1 MNDIF
6 NPYSKF
12 MIVYIDDALLFLKSI
27 TKHFNNLQNFLNIIK
42 QNGLVISTLTL
53 KMMSIKNIFLGTI
66 YIKDQ

>member
-1 MNDIF
+1 
-6 NPYSKF
+6 
-12 MIVYIDDALLFLKSI
+12 MIEYIDDVLLFLKSI